1 MNSTMARDKKDAWS
15 RFREREDQR
24 DDELK
29 KEVDKA
35 LGHDAN
41 ESSNK
46 IVDGQKAAR
55 EAPQKPNE
63 NPVIRMIA
71 RADMMLEQVQHL
83 FNMYVAGIE
92 MTPPHTQRK
101 QLQDLYQKV
110 VTAPKNS
117 TNILF
122 RANQFVT
129 KYNMYHDRWERLM
142 KDIET
147 GKVIVRKA
155 DQKKPKF

>member
-15 RFREREDQR
+15 RFRDREEQR
-24 DDELK
+24 DENLK
-29 KEVDKA
+29 KEVEKV
-35 LGHDAN
+35 LGEN
-41 ESSNK
+41 PEESKNK
-46 IVDGQKAAR
+46 IVDGKKAAR

-63 NPVIRMIA
+63 NPVIRMIT
-71 RADMMLEQVQHL
+71 RADMMVEQVQHL
-83 FNMYVAGIE
+83 FNMYIAGIE

-101 QLQDLYQKV
+101 QLQDLYQKIV
-110 VTAPKNS
+110 IAPKNS

-142 KDIET
+142 KDIEI
-147 GKVIVRKA
+147 GKVIVRRA
-155 DQKKPKF
+155 EPKKPKF